1 MKTPIW
7 PKQSPPWRTGF
18 TPPRHAGFTPPW
30 RTGFTLIE
38 LLLVVAILAIIS
50 SLGLAVIAGAE
61 NDALVARTEAQIE
74 RVSQVL
80 DRRLEEYAY
89 RILPIRID
97 SSTDPA
103 ETRQIRDAAV
113 EELLRVEF
121 PTRRNDLLD
130 DPMGAVADPPRLEPP
145 NMPPPG
151 PYPSPFPV
159 NADMTVMNPNP
170 TSYDWTEFPAP
181 QILFRYRAR
190 MNMPADGSGFGPDWT
205 VENDGAECLWA
216 ILSLITLE
224 DGQSG
229 LTLIRPTDIRD
240 TDGDGIP
247 EIVDAFGDPLLVDLV
262 SQDDLNDDG
271 TYLDPLVDP
280 HIDPRF
286 DPLAMPDA
294 ILPTKINRY
303 RLIIRSINT
312 AGKI

>member
-1 MKTPIW
+1 MPLR
-7 PKQSPPWRTGF
+7 RTGF
-18 TPPRHAGFTPPW
+18 TPLR

-50 SLGLAVIAGAE
+50 SLGMAVIAGAE
-61 NDALVARTEAQIE
+61 NDALVARTDAQIE

-97 SSTDPA
+97 SATVPS
-103 ETRQIRDAAV
+103 ETRQIRDAAI

-130 DPMGAVADPPRLEPP
+130 DPTGMLGPADPPRLEPP
-145 NMPPPG
+145 NLPPAG

-159 NADMTVMNPNP
+159 NSDTTVMNPNP
-170 TSYDWTEFPAP
+170 TSYDWTEFPEP
-181 QILFRYRAR
+181 QILFRYRAK

-240 TDGDGIP
+240 SDGDGIP

-262 SQDDLNDDG
+262 SQDLLRDDG

-286 DPLAMPDA
+286 DPLAMPNA